1 MKLVSFESIN
11 QTGITR
17 KYTLFNVSFYPF
29 HANKLLQIGSKL
41 STRFLPSG
49 AAWLSGSFHG
59 TWRSNLSWKEKR
71 PKAQFAASASWM
83 PSPLWGL
90 PDSGRKN
97 CICPGCVLLVFCF
110 QLRQQNHTVKNLTKF
125 MALYIW
131 WNEGCLGLM
140 STSCLQ
146 TCIVKVA
153 RCLSRLI
160 LHRSSSLAV
169 SFEL

>member
-71 PKAQFAASASWM
+71 PKAQFAASASWK

-97 CICPGCVLLVFCF
+97 CICPGCVLLVFLLSAPAAKSHCEKSYQIYGAIHLMEWRVPRTDVDF
-110 QLRQQNHTVKNLTKF
+110 LPANMYCK
-125 MALYIW
+125 
-131 WNEGCLGLM
+131 GC
-140 STSCLQ
+140 S
-146 TCIVKVA
+146 
-153 RCLSRLI
+153 
-160 LHRSSSLAV
+160 V
-169 SFEL
+169 SFPTHPP